1 MTPEKR
7 LDQLE
12 LIMAEMLQKQDKYF
26 GQIQFLGM
34 NILDLA
40 GRQSL
45 ITNRLDKIETRLDK
59 IETRLDKIETRLDKI
74 ETRLDKIETRLD
86 GVDTK
91 LDMVLTILRS
101 KNGH

>member
-1 MTPEKR
+1 
-7 LDQLE
+7 
-12 LIMAEMLQKQDKYF
+12 MAEMLQKQDKYF

-45 ITNRLDKIETRLDK
+45 TTIRLDKIETRLDK
-59 IETRLDKIETRLDKI
+59 IETRLDKIETRLD
-74 ETRLDKIETRLD
+74 D
-86 GVDTK
+86 VDAK
-91 LDMVLTILRS
+91 LDMILTILRS